1 MMDFFR
7 FVIVGNP
14 DPFTCTRRKKAKVD
28 VVPDREIIHDAY
40 EAAYGIKREAS
51 RNPHNVGP
59 FSACKVWAY
68 AKNERKSMVSG
79 AMDMSLS
86 RKNSNYSRWEMLNI
100 KDLRREAQEHH
111 AALEGTRLYKLDG
124 NKLEDLVCIKPPSSR
139 T

>member
-1 MMDFFR
+1 M
-7 FVIVGNP
+7 I
-14 DPFTCTRRKKAKVD
+14 
-28 VVPDREIIHDAY
+28 
-40 EAAYGIKREAS
+40 
-51 RNPHNVGP
+51 
-59 FSACKVWAY
+59 
-68 AKNERKSMVSG
+68 SG
-79 AMDMSLS
+79 AMDMSLL